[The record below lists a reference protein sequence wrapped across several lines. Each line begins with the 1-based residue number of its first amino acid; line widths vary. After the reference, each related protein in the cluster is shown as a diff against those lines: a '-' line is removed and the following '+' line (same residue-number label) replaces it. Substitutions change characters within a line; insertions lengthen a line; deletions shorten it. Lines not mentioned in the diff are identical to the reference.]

1 MFLSAWLAIAWFLL
15 AGAAEIRPTA
25 LHRMFCLIWLYVIS
39 WIFLV
44 VATVGE
50 HQLKV
55 ASGYLFVIYNA
66 SILAALLVSYL
77 ELLTLPKISKYIGR
91 VLGAQND
98 STSIRPGSRSSRRLL
113 DNAGSADEAEPTE
126 RSSLLQH
133 ADARADQHTFSRKRP
148 DRNEVP
154 EDTEDPYLN
163 KAVMDEQAWSSSL
176 PQWTWII
183 QLLFLVPINVIII
196 GGIALMV
203 TSATHQTPADGNAV
217 LPVYIL
223 IAAFAVLLLLPIVPF
238 LHRFT
243 FHVPMFL
250 FMVFVGCLIYNLMA
264 FPFSRDARLKYYFV
278 QTMDLTSGVNNV
290 TVIGLDGYVQEVI
303 AEMPSAAGKSLRCGE
318 SAAANRNGLLG
329 CSVSRMTTKVLYAV

>member
-1 MFLSAWLAIAWFLL
+1 MFLSAWLAVAWFLL

-25 LHRMFCLIWLYVIS
+25 LHRMFCLIWLYVLS
-39 WIFLV
+39 WVLLV
-44 VATVGE
+44 LATVGE
-50 HQLKV
+50 HQLQIG
-55 ASGYLFVIYNA
+55 SGYFLVIYNA
-66 SILAALLVSYL
+66 SILAALLVPYL
-77 ELLTLPKISKYIGR
+77 ELCGLEKISKYVER

-133 ADARADQHTFSRKRP
+133 ADTRTSQHTFIRKRP
-148 DRNEVP
+148 DRDEVP
-154 EDTEDPYLN
+154 EDTEDPHLN

-183 QLLFLVPINVIII
+183 QLLVLVPVNVIVI
-196 GGIALMV
+196 GSIALMI

-217 LPVYIL
+217 LPIYL
-223 IAAFAVLLLLPIVPF
+223 LLAAFAVLLLLPIVPF

-243 FHVPMFL
+243 FHVPTFL
-250 FMVFVGCLIYNLMA
+250 FLVFVGCLIYNLVA

-278 QTMDLTSGVNNV
+278 QTMDLNSGVNDV
-290 TVIGLDGYVQEVI
+290 TLLALDGFVQEI
-303 AEMPSAAGKSLRCGE
+303 ISEMPSAAGQSLHCGE
-318 SAAANRNGLLG
+318 STLAKRNGLVG
-329 CSVSRMTTKVLYAV
+329 CTVIRKKRCIWS